1 MQLLP
6 AHLRRSAGR
15 FCGWWLGEMAGLV
28 PAPLRRLCSERGD
41 LLLLD
46 DSGPEPIVG
55 RLRDGSL
62 HEVRGPI
69 APRGRLLVRLPAH
82 QVLRQRVELPL
93 AAAENLREV
102 LRFEMARLTPFTA
115 QQVCFGARILSR
127 DGAAR
132 RLEVDLAVAR
142 RGAVDRLQERAAALG
157 LRAQGACVLGAEG
170 GVLILESDEQAAPAE
185 RAAGGP
191 LRLLAIV
198 AAGLALALVYLPL
211 AERQSRSEALA
222 ALVAEAR
229 AEAEATQQLRAAID
243 RVLEETRF
251 AFQRRRQ
258 APTVLA
264 VVNELTLRLPDDTW
278 LFELSLR
285 DHEVQISGYSPAAS
299 SLIGLIESSP
309 LFENARFRSPV
320 TQDTR
325 IGAEQFHLSADI
337 ARDGEPAT

>member
-15 FCGWWLGEMAGLV
+15 FCGWWLGEMASLV

-62 HEVRGPI
+62 HEIRGAIPPG
-69 APRGRLLVRLPAH
+69 ARLLVRLPAH

-93 AAAENLREV
+93 AAEENLREV

-115 QQVCFGARILSR
+115 EQVYFGARVAGR
-127 DGAAR
+127 DTAAR
-132 RLEVDLAVAR
+132 RLEADLALTR
-142 RGAVDRLQERAAALG
+142 RAPVDRLRQRAAELVLRPQGACLVDDEHGPLILETDEAAAPGERAASG
-157 LRAQGACVLGAEG
+157 
-170 GVLILESDEQAAPAE
+170 S
-185 RAAGGP
+185 
-191 LRLLAIV
+191 LRLLAVI

-211 AERQSRSEALA
+211 AQRRAQSEALG

-229 AEAEATQQLRAAID
+229 AEAAASQALRAAID
-243 RVLEETRF
+243 RVLAETRF
-251 AFQRRRQ
+251 AFPRRRA

-264 VVNELTLRLPDDTW
+264 VVKELTLRLPDDTW

-325 IGAEQFHLSADI
+325 IGAEQFHLSADV